1 MPQLCTI
8 IECPISTGDFTKL
21 STSGL
26 SATTD
31 KLFPSGEVEVYFRN
45 DNATAINVVFG
56 VDNLTDAATELGAF
70 RYITVPGSSTVL
82 IPFRLDP
89 SKTWIRSS
97 GAAHNSLFAIV
108 KW

>member
-1 MPQLCTI
+1 MPQLCTL
-8 IECPISTGDFTKL
+8 IESNISTGDFTRL
-21 STSGL
+21 SVSGL

-31 KLFPSGEVEVYFRN
+31 KLFPSGEVEVYFSN
-45 DNATAINVVFG
+45 HNATAINVVFG
-56 VDNLTDAATELGAF
+56 VDNLTDAAAELSAS